1 MTTRRR
7 VNSLGGLLMAGAL
20 LTAACSDFESAV
32 DSPAAERSAGQAENQ
47 DWDAVDPA
55 KGGNGYPSWTLGNN
69 YCFAQHN
76 GDRGWQKAYINLCFY
91 LANET
96 RRFTRD
102 RGTWQKF
109 PVTVTKFWTGNDY
122 TALGGE
128 NKSSYWGELQGNKGC
143 DRECNGRLSPNPFN
157 NTAVMQFAGQLS
169 SSILGDMAGAKVRLF
184 LNTGAAPMRL
194 SDTASQPE
202 YDIPTW
208 SSTNYHSCGQGA
220 WLTCIKDPN
229 MPDSGVAA
237 IARFR
242 VGTLP
247 LEIDLINA
255 LGAQTTLQR
264 QGNPQVSALLL
275 DTVAERNV
283 TTVAPE
289 QSATYGGY
297 RAADGRTASFVA
309 RYVVADTAGNTTPA
323 ACRAS
328 DTRPLG
334 CGTTLDMSVSVD
346 KDGKSTSSCQPS
358 TTDTRIIKCE
368 VTVLGSPTGP
378 MTATVRVADF

>member
-7 VNSLGGLLMAGAL
+7 VNRLGGLLMAGAL
-20 LTAACSDFESAV
+20 LTAACSDYEGV
-32 DSPAAERSAGQAENQ
+32 VGVPDAERSAGQVENQ

-55 KGGNGYPSWTLGNN
+55 KGGNGYPSRTPGDD
-69 YCFAQHN
+69 YCFAMHN
-76 GDRGWQKAYINLCFY
+76 GDRGWNPAYINLCFY

-96 RRFTRD
+96 RRFTKD

-109 PVTVTKFWTGNDY
+109 PMTITKFWTGNTY

-128 NKSSYWGELQGNKGC
+128 NKSGYWGVLQGNSGC
-143 DRECNGRLSPNPFN
+143 DSECNGRLAPNPFN
-157 NTAVMQFAGQLS
+157 NTAVMQFAGQGS
-169 SSILGDMAGAKVRLF
+169 SGAFDTAGAKVRLF

-202 YDIPTW
+202 YDIPYW

-229 MPDSGVAA
+229 MPNGGATA

-255 LGAQTTLQR
+255 LGARTTLRR

-275 DTVAERNV
+275 DPVAERNV

-289 QSATYGGY
+289 Q
-297 RAADGRTASFVA
+297 
-309 RYVVADTAGNTTPA
+309 
-323 ACRAS
+323 
-328 DTRPLG
+328 
-334 CGTTLDMSVSVD
+334 
-346 KDGKSTSSCQPS
+346 
-358 TTDTRIIKCE
+358 
-368 VTVLGSPTGP
+368 
-378 MTATVRVADF
+378 TAT